1 MPQDPAILAVLRRQ
15 TKWFIDDDPFTITLT
30 PVTKARVAGGG
41 YQTTE
46 GAPRAAQTVKLVY
59 TGSARGVA
67 GQEGSQVTQD
77 GVEHRYD
84 YVVIGEYNFEV
95 AIGDTWRDARGNLC
109 RITGL
114 IPDNEYER
122 RATAS
127 IFGQRVEGG

>member
-1 MPQDPAILAVLRRQ
+1 MPQNPAMLAVTRRQ
-15 TKWFIDDDPFTITLT
+15 TKWFIDNDPFEIILT
-30 PVTKARVAGGG
+30 PVVKVRVPGGG
-41 YQTTE
+41 YQVSN
-46 GAPRAAQTVKLVY
+46 GAPRAPQRVKLIY

-84 YVVIGEYNFEV
+84 YVVVGEYNFQV
-95 AIGDTWRDARGNLC
+95 AIGDTWQDALGNTC

-122 RATAS
+122 RVTAS
-127 IFGQRVEGG
+127 IFGTQVEGG

>member
-1 MPQDPAILAVLRRQ
+1 MPQNPAMLAVTRRQ
-15 TKWFIDDDPFTITLT
+15 TKWLIDNDPFEIVLT
-30 PVTKARVAGGG
+30 PIVKARVPGGG
-41 YQTTE
+41 YQTSNGTAR
-46 GAPRAAQTVKLVY
+46 APQRVKLIY

-84 YVVIGEYNFEV
+84 YVVVGEYDFEV
-95 AIGDTWRDARGNLC
+95 AIGDTWLDSLGNIC

-127 IFGQRVEGG
+127 IFGTRVEGG